1 MSKKYHKE
9 RIVHHPEQKK
19 IRYGKLQQLVDDD
32 EYYSIN
38 E

>member
-1 MSKKYHKE
+1 MGKKYHKE
-9 RIVHHPEQKK
+9 RVLHYSEQKK
-19 IRYGKLQQLVDDD
+19 IRYGKLQQLVDDE